1 MSLWHNI
8 TAISFLSLLLIPL
21 PCQPARAEKVI
32 FAYKLSDKLRGMWL
46 GQLIGNYAG
55 RETEGK
61 YSGSIPNPAPSVAW
75 VIRQEWDADD
85 DTDIEYVALHILQ
98 THGLDCNYPEIAQQW
113 RTHIGAC
120 GLYLA
125 NKQAWYLMADA
136 YSPPDTG
143 SRTYNEHW
151 YSIDSQIT
159 TEVLGGI
166 SPGLVQSAIDLAS
179 KFARVTNTGF
189 AVHAAQFYSATYA
202 TAFFEP
208 NVTSLVTE
216 ALKSVPTTSRTYQ
229 VVTDVLRW
237 YMEDANDGSLDW
249 RTTRSRLYDK
259 YQGSDSYGRYYNWA
273 ESTINAGATVL
284 AVLYGQGD
292 FKNTVQIAVLAGWDC
307 DCNAATAG
315 GLIGIIK
322 GFRNLPSDLTD
333 PNICGD
339 VYRNVCRPYLP
350 DPNKYY
356 PQYDTITSITAC
368 MADLAGQNILRNGGH
383 TFGSGPLK
391 AYHIPDVGSIR
402 PEPEKPDP
410 NGPGGLV
417 AEAIAAGITVT
428 PSAATQRFDTYNDRA
443 NLDSIIDGITDNSY
457 NGHKAYYSRTSQPGE
472 EDWYQLNFSR
482 PVTFETLTFWEGD
495 LIWQGINTYYKD
507 DAPEGGFF
515 GDLRVEVRRGD
526 RFIAPVNLL
535 MSPALDRHKMY
546 QKITFTFLPAVGD
559 AIRIIGAAGG
569 TQRYTTIMELEAG
582 GGLDAGLY
590 VAGVE
595 IAGGQTQRSNVSQI
609 KLTFTDDVVI
619 TPDDIQIVAV
629 AAGTVFTGRQI
640 SLEYGRLWDCV
651 TLGFDL
657 DSDGC
662 FGDSL
667 PDGIYLLCLDCSST
681 ASFTGQELRDSDG
694 HPEDGFYTLKF
705 HKLFGDVDG
714 SATVDL
720 IDFSLLASNWLGDP
734 ADTGLDSN
742 QDGILDFEDLAAFAA
757 NWLASPAIKLRG
769 TPRRGRGVN
778 PAITMAGYPAITMAG
793 FVMPTHSVIP
803 APAFA
808 GVNLSPRKRG
818 AGIQSSFS
826 VHCPQTIWV
835 FVHIITN
842 ESIQ

>member
-55 RETEGK
+55 RGTEGK
-61 YSGSIPNPAPSVAW
+61 YSGATPNPDLAVRW

-98 THGLDCNYPEIAQQW
+98 TQGLDCNYPEIAQQW

-166 SPGLVQSAIDLAS
+166 SPGLVQSAIDLAGR
-179 KFARVTNTGF
+179 FAHVTNTGF

-208 NVTSLVTE
+208 NVTRLVTE

-229 VVTDVLRW
+229 VVADVLSW

-249 RTTRSRLYDK
+249 RATRSRLYDK

-339 VYRNVCRPYLP
+339 VYKNICRPYLP

-368 MADLAGQNILRNGGH
+368 MADLAGQNILKNGGH
-383 TFGSGPLK
+383 IFGSGPLK
-391 AYHIPDVGSIR
+391 AYHIPDVGSVK

-428 PSAATQRFDTYNDRA
+428 PSAATQRFDTYNDRY

-457 NGHKAYYSRTSQPGE
+457 NGHKAYYSRTSRPPQ

-515 GDLRVEVRRGD
+515 GDLRVEIRRGG
-526 RFIAPVNLL
+526 RFIAPANPL

-546 QKITFTFLPAVGD
+546 QKITFRFLPTVGD
-559 AIRIIGAAGG
+559 AIRIIGTAGG
-569 TQRYTTIMELEAG
+569 TQHYTTIMELEAG

-619 TPDDIQIVAV
+619 TPDDIQIVAA

-640 SLEYGRLWDCV
+640 SLAYARLWDCV
-651 TLGFDL
+651 SLGFDL
-657 DSDGC
+657 DGDGC

-667 PDGIYLLCLDCSST
+667 PDDTYQLMLDCSSI

-694 HPEDGFYTLKF
+694 HPEDGFYTIEF

-720 IDFSLLASNWLGDP
+720 IDFSLLSSNWLGDP

-757 NWLASPAIKLRG
+757 NWLKSL
-769 TPRRGRGVN
+769 
-778 PAITMAGYPAITMAG
+778 
-793 FVMPTHSVIP
+793 
-803 APAFA
+803 
-808 GVNLSPRKRG
+808 
-818 AGIQSSFS
+818 
-826 VHCPQTIWV
+826 
-835 FVHIITN
+835 
-842 ESIQ
+842 

>member
-1 MSLWHNI
+1 MSLWRNI

-21 PCQPARAEKVI
+21 TGQQARAEKII

-55 RETEGK
+55 RDTEGK
-61 YSGSIPNPAPSVAW
+61 YSGSTPNPASAVPW
-75 VIRQEWDADD
+75 IIKQEWDADD

-113 RTHIGAC
+113 RTHIGTC

-125 NKQAWYLMADA
+125 NKQAWYLMADG
-136 YSPPDTG
+136 YLPPDTG

-159 TEVLGGI
+159 TEMLGSI
-166 SPGLVQSAIDLAS
+166 SPGLVQSAIDLAG
-179 KFARVTNTGF
+179 KFAHVTNTGF
-189 AVHAAQFYSATYA
+189 AVHAAQFYSAMYA
-202 TAFFEP
+202 AAFFEP
-208 NVTSLVTE
+208 NVTSVVTE

-229 VVTDVLRW
+229 VITDVLGW

-259 YQGSDSYGRYYNWA
+259 YQGAGSYGRYYNWA

-292 FKNTVQIAVLAGWDC
+292 FKNSIQIAVLAGWDC

-322 GFRNLPSDLTD
+322 GFKNLPSDLTD

-339 VYRNVCRPYLP
+339 VYKNVCRPYLP
-350 DPNKYY
+350 DPNKFYQ
-356 PQYDTITSITAC
+356 QYDTITGITARLV
-368 MADLAGQNILRNGGH
+368 DLAGQNILKNGGH
-383 TFGSGPLK
+383 TFGSGLLK
-391 AYHIPDVGSIR
+391 TYHIPDVGFIR
-402 PEPEKPDP
+402 PEPEKRDP

-428 PSAATQRFDTYNDRA
+428 PTAAIQRYDAGNDRY
-443 NLDSIIDGITDNSY
+443 NLNSIIDGVTDNSY
-457 NGHKAYYSRTSQPGE
+457 NGHKAYYSRTNQPGE

-482 PVTFETLTFWEGD
+482 LVTFETLTFWQGD
-495 LIWQGINTYYKD
+495 RIWQGINTYYKD
-507 DAPEGGFF
+507 DQPEGGFF
-515 GDLRVEVRRGD
+515 QDLRVEVWRGG
-526 RFIAPVNLL
+526 RFIAPANLE
-535 MSPALDRHKMY
+535 MSPALDRNEMY
-546 QKITFTFLPAVGD
+546 QKITFKFLPAVGD
-559 AIRIIGAAGG
+559 AIRIIGTPGG

-590 VAGVE
+590 VAGVDVA
-595 IAGGQTQRSNVSQI
+595 AGQAQRSSVSQI

-619 TPDDIQIVAV
+619 TPDDIRIV
-629 AAGTVFTGRQI
+629 GTTTGMVLTGTQI
-640 SLEYGRLWDCV
+640 SLEYSRLWDCV
-651 TLGFDL
+651 TLGFDR

-667 PDGIYLLCLDCSST
+667 PDDVYLLTLDCNSIV
-681 ASFTGQELRDSDG
+681 SFAGQQLHDSDG
-694 HPEDGFYTLKF
+694 HPEDGLYTVEF

-720 IDFSLLASNWLGDP
+720 TDFSLLASNWRNNV

-757 NWLASPAIKLRG
+757 NWL
-769 TPRRGRGVN
+769 
-778 PAITMAGYPAITMAG
+778 
-793 FVMPTHSVIP
+793 
-803 APAFA
+803 
-808 GVNLSPRKRG
+808 KRL
-818 AGIQSSFS
+818 
-826 VHCPQTIWV
+826 
-835 FVHIITN
+835 
-842 ESIQ
+842 